1 MNDISA
7 VLTVDNV
14 SSLKD
19 VFGRIDNVGDLWEKG
34 KADPSLTWYLPGGNK
49 VLRQKQIFN
58 IFPRKHKHHQFIL
71 IENIWI

>member
-19 VFGRIDNVGDLWEKG
+19 VFGRIDNVGDLWGKG
-34 KADPSLTWYLPGGNK
+34 KADPSLTRYLPGGNK

-58 IFPRKHKHHQFIL
+58 IFPKKHKHHQFIL
-71 IENIWI
+71 IEKI

>member
-34 KADPSLTWYLPGGNK
+34 KADPSLT
-49 VLRQKQIFN
+49 
-58 IFPRKHKHHQFIL
+58 
-71 IENIWI
+71 